1 MKYQKNKNRII
12 HSKFSKSQLEVWEMK
27 SKINERF
34 KDLDLKNALRK
45 ILEESQY
52 TTDSFIEKGMIVLN

>member
-34 KDLDLKNALRK
+34 KDLD
-45 ILEESQY
+45 
-52 TTDSFIEKGMIVLN
+52 

>member
-1 MKYQKNKNRII
+1 
-12 HSKFSKSQLEVWEMK
+12 MK